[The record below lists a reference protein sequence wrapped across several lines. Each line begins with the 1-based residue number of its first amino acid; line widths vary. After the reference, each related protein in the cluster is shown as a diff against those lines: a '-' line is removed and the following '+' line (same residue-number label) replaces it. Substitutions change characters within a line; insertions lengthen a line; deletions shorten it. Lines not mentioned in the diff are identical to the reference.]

1 MFEAERAAILSLRD
15 EGKIGAE
22 VMRRVERHTDPE
34 ELRFQR
40 LKEVTMSQIRA
51 VLVDKRA
58 PANLSLGEIE
68 KPSPA
73 PSEALVRVSSIS
85 LNRGEVRRAQAA
97 EPGFNPGWD
106 LAGTVEREAAD
117 KTGPPAGA
125 RVVGLL
131 PSAAWAELVAVPTNS
146 LAELPENVPFGQAAT
161 LPVAG
166 LTALYALEKGGGLLG
181 RNILVTGASGGA
193 GHFGV
198 QLARLSG
205 ARVVALVRREENEN
219 LLREAGA
226 HEVAVGED
234 TGNAGSFGPYHLIL
248 ESVGGKVLG
257 DAIGML
263 ATGGT
268 CVAFGASGAA
278 ETSFDVRS
286 FYLVG
291 GARLYGFIL
300 FHEVLAHPASDGL
313 ARLAALVAEGQ
324 LRPHVSVE
332 ASWEEVGEV
341 TQRLLERAYTG
352 KAVLSVGS

>member
-1 MFEAERAAILSLRD
+1 
-15 EGKIGAE
+15 
-22 VMRRVERHTDPE
+22 V
-34 ELRFQR
+34 
-40 LKEVTMSQIRA
+40 SQIRA
-51 VLVDKRA
+51 VLVDERA
-58 PANLSLGEIE
+58 PAKLSLGEIE
-68 KPSPA
+68 EPSPA
-73 PSEALVRVSSIS
+73 PSEALIRVSMIS
-85 LNRGEVRRAQAA
+85 VNRGEVRRVQVA

-106 LAGTVEREAAD
+106 LAGIVEREAAD
-117 KTGPPAGA
+117 GTGPPADA

-131 PSAAWAELVAVPTNS
+131 PSGAWAELVAVPTNS
-146 LAELPENVPFGQAAT
+146 LAELPENLSFEQAAT

-166 LTALYALEKGGGLLG
+166 LTALYTLEKGGGLLG
-181 RNILVTGASGGA
+181 RNVLVTGASGGA

-205 ARVVALVRREENEN
+205 ARVVALVRREENEEPV
-219 LLREAGA
+219 REAGA

-234 TGNAGSFGPYHLIL
+234 AESAEAFGPYHLVL

-257 DAIGML
+257 DAISML

-268 CVAFGASGAA
+268 CVAFGASGAV

-286 FYLVG
+286 FYLAG

-313 ARLAALVAEGQ
+313 ARLAGLVAEGR

-341 TQRLLERAYTG
+341 AQRLLDRDYTG